1 MDFYSFLF
9 FTYVSQLLHF
19 EYRAYGAKTLPLIA
33 IDKSQITLGM
43 VKRIQMLF
51 GVLHRT
57 ASTHDSLR

>member
-1 MDFYSFLF
+1 MFRSCYIL
-9 FTYVSQLLHF
+9 
-19 EYRAYGAKTLPLIA
+19 EYRAYGAKTLLLFA
-33 IDKSQITLGM
+33 IDKSQTTLGM